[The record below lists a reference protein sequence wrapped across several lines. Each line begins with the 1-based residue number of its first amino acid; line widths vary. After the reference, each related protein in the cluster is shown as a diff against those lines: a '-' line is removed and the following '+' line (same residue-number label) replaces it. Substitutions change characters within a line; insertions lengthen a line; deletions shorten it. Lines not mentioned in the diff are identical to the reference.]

1 VRETKRDVVR
11 KRREKER
18 DSKGTKQKCL
28 RMRLGTKG
36 RKKGD
41 IKGRREKASERNRER
56 DW

>member
-1 VRETKRDVVR
+1 MFENEIGNKA
-11 KRREKER
+11 
-18 DSKGTKQKCL
+18 
-28 RMRLGTKG
+28 